1 MNEYIHR
8 GADAKKRQLMSNC
21 QIDWA
26 MDGHLTAVLSEAH
39 FRTN

>member
-8 GADAKKRQLMSNC
+8 GADAQKRQLMSNC

-26 MDGHLTAVLSEAH
+26 MEWMDI
-39 FRTN
+39 